1 MEYEIWFRSKLTVG
15 ATHAYAETAEKARA
29 LVLHHLNAGRYDYAA
44 VYGPE
49 GGQAIFRARRWFSP
63 YFAAVVDSLPAPAVR
78 LRAVPQGVNPYEFAG
93 RVAKARKLAEA
104 LRTHGISQ
112 ADALLMDEA
121 IWKLAAMGAG
131 VSAPSMVTQMM
142 AIEDLGWMES
152 VAGTERAA

>member
-1 MEYEIWFRSKLTVG
+1 MVMLT
-15 ATHAYAETAEKARA
+15 
-29 LVLHHLNAGRYDYAA
+29 D
-44 VYGPE
+44 
-49 GGQAIFRARRWFSP
+49 
-63 YFAAVVDSLPAPAVR
+63 
-78 LRAVPQGVNPYEFAG
+78 FAG